1 MTSHSYDQFTFDASE
16 EQKTWCLQLRDVFSS
31 SMNSFEHIHTHA
43 RPIIHRFWWSLLNG
57 HSSAHV
63 IFDIPLY
70 RFFVLFSLSRDGSFK
85 EPRHLTS
92 ALAGLQWWCKSVV
105 FEETVGM

>member
-1 MTSHSYDQFTFDASE
+1 
-16 EQKTWCLQLRDVFSS
+16 
-31 SMNSFEHIHTHA
+31 MNSFEHIHTHA

-63 IFDIPLY
+63 IFDIRLY

-85 EPRHLTS
+85 EPQHLTS
-92 ALAGLQWWCKSVV
+92 ALAGLQWWCKLVV
-105 FEETVGM
+105 FEEIVGM